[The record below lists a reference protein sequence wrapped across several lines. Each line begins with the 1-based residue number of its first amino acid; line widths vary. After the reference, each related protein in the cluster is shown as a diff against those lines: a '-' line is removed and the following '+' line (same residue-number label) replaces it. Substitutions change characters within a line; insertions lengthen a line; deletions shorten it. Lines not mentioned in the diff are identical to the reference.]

1 MKRIK
6 KTVCTFFIIC
16 LVPIFGIQAQ
26 ERSDEAKAKAQ
37 ITATGK
43 AVREAFKKG
52 DVQTIAK
59 YHHPDVIKALG
70 YDNVRVGREAV
81 MQGLEETL
89 ASFDLEFLDEKSEEA
104 FVYEGDLVIK
114 QMKFAL
120 RLIPKNGDTPFIFR
134 GRTLLVLK
142 RYEAS
147 PTGWATLHEIIQPY
161 QE

>member
-1 MKRIK
+1 M
-6 KTVCTFFIIC
+6 
-16 LVPIFGIQAQ
+16 
-26 ERSDEAKAKAQ
+26 RSSESL
-37 ITATGK
+37 
-43 AVREAFKKG
+43 
-52 DVQTIAK
+52 
-59 YHHPDVIKALG
+59 AL
-70 YDNVRVGREAV
+70 NN
-81 MQGLEETL
+81 
-89 ASFDLEFLDEKSEEA
+89 LEFLDEKSEEA